1 MVPVPAPMSRK
12 ARHCGLVITAQTI
25 CLGVGL
31 WMNHSFVASSIHR
44 DVERQAAER
53 LSVTAERL
61 AAAPDPQHAFQA
73 LTTIEP
79 IGIGAVIFDGRG
91 RIAEVL
97 HLTPAMSSSNGW
109 TNGSPFPQWHPLP
122 GERNPSGSAPLG
134 TFAINE
140 RTFLAARAPLPD
152 NSGRQVVVFSDRR
165 DIEPTASAL
174 TAPLLPI
181 SALTLLWCC
190 ALLGVG
196 VYLIM
201 SRFYENMHG
210 ERDRTRTDRL
220 RQSQEIVRTRDA
232 VIFGLA
238 KLADSRD
245 TETGDHLERI
255 TAYSIALASALR
267 RDPRFADRVS
277 PAFVRL
283 IGISS
288 ALHDI
293 GKVGI
298 EDSILLKPGPLSDD
312 ERATMQFHPVIG
324 GECLEKIERHLGS
337 SNFLQ
342 MAREVA
348 FAHHEKWDGTGYPLR
363 LKGAEIPLA
372 ARIVAVADVYDALSS
387 RRVYKDALPHEEC
400 VEIIRKETGAHF
412 DPEIIDIWITIES
425 QYRRIAQ
432 QYAPEAIDGDS
443 SSAMPVSPD
452 AAGED
457 DAQENLV
464 LPGVGGVR

>member
-1 MVPVPAPMSRK
+1 MSRK

-31 WMNHSFVASSIHR
+31 WMNHNFVASSIRR
-44 DVERQAAER
+44 DVERQASER

-61 AAAPDPQHAFQA
+61 AAAPDPQEKYRQ
-73 LTTIEP
+73 EP
-79 IGIGAVIFDGRG
+79 SAIGSVGSGAVMLDDGG
-91 RIAEVL
+91 RIAEVI
-97 HLTPAMSSSNGW
+97 HRAPTMSTSNRWTREMPFPAWHALPNGGESSS
-109 TNGSPFPQWHPLP
+109 SV
-122 GERNPSGSAPLG
+122 SLG
-134 TFAINE
+134 TFSLNA
-140 RTFLAARAPLPD
+140 TPFLAARVPLKD
-152 NSGRQVVVFSDRR
+152 KSGRQVVVFADRR
-165 DIEPTASAL
+165 DIERTAAAL

-201 SRFYENMHG
+201 SRFYDDMHG
-210 ERDRTRTDRL
+210 ERHRTRTDRL

-245 TETGDHLERI
+245 PETGDHLERI

-298 EDSILLKPGPLSDD
+298 EDKILLKPAPLSDD
-312 ERATMQFHPVIG
+312 EREAMQLHPVIG
-324 GECLEKIERHLGS
+324 GKCLEKIERRLGS

-387 RRVYKDALPHEEC
+387 RRVYKHALPHDKC
-400 VEIIRKETGAHF
+400 VEMIRQETGGHF
-412 DPEIIDIWITIES
+412 DPEIIDVWVTIES

-432 QYAPEAIDGDS
+432 QYAPNSNQEGDADS
-443 SSAMPVSPD
+443 SARAPVSPESV
-452 AAGED
+452 GED
-457 DAQENLV
+457 DANKNLV
-464 LPGVGGVR
+464 LPSVGGAN